1 MFYVI
6 MTPLVISAILSV
18 IWCIRSMKDTPR
30 THKYKTPKIERVDS
44 SYVNHAWKETVD
56 SIYSKLVSCGMEN
69 ISKEDIAK
77 TLMAFLHS
85 GYYKYLYGDKSGR
98 GFASDMVYATLAVLL
113 SSDSLLVDLL
123 KRFNVVDEGFF
134 YVIIKLFQL
143 DNRLNKD
150 FFEDAIMKKNKSDIK
165 NFVEYINTGYGIEGW
180 TLKQCYTKV
189 YE

>member
-18 IWCIRSMKDTPR
+18 IWCIRSMEYTPR

-44 SYVNHAWKETVD
+44 SYVNHAWKEAVD

-77 TLMAFLHS
+77 TFMAFIHS
-85 GYYKYLYGDKSGR
+85 EDYKYLAGR
-98 GFASDMVYATLAVLL
+98 LAFDMNYALYAVLQ
-113 SSDSLLVDLL
+113 SSDSFLIDLL
-123 KRFNVVDEGFF
+123 KRFNVVNEGFF

-143 DNRLNKD
+143 NNRLNKD

>member
-1 MFYVI
+1 MLYFMI
-6 MTPLVISAILSV
+6 PLIIVFAIAGICLSLYYK
-18 IWCIRSMKDTPR
+18 RSCDIKTSPR
-30 THKYKTPKIERVDS
+30 YDRIDS
-44 SYVNHAWKETVD
+44 SFVNPAWKEDID

-77 TLMAFLHS
+77 TFMSFLHS
-85 GYYKYLYGDKSGR
+85 EDYEYLLKDKSVR
-98 GFASDMVYATLAVLL
+98 RFALDMVYASYAVLQ

-123 KRFNVVDEGFF
+123 KRFNVINEGFF

-143 DNRLNKD
+143 NNRLNKD

-180 TLKQCYTKV
+180 TLKQCYTKA